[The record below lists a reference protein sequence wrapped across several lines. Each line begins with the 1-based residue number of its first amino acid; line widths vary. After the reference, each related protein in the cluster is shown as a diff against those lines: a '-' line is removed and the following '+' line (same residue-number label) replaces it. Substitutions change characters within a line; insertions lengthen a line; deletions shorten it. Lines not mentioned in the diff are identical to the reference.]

1 MEIVRIFAENLSLCA
16 VCYNDGKPD
25 ELSRLMELWQD
36 PEYLTEFFHSNKENL
51 ESGFWGNISVTD
63 AVFKTM
69 ESAADFEDK
78 LERAVEK
85 QELDTFFEDLDSKQF
100 NLQHLFKQKSCK
112 QNIKENWLRLYALKV
127 ESNHYII
134 TGGAIKLT
142 KKMQEAQ
149 ETNKELQKFEF
160 VRNHLISLGIIDKEG
175 LEDLVILGF

>member
-1 MEIVRIFAENLSLCA
+1 MEIVRIFAENISLCA
-16 VCYNDGKPD
+16 VCYKDGEPD

-36 PEYLTEFFHSNKENL
+36 PEYLTEFFHRNKKNL
-51 ESGFWGNISVTD
+51 ESGFWGDISVTD

-78 LERAVEK
+78 LEQAVKNK
-85 QELDTFFEDLDSKQF
+85 QLNNLFEDLDNKQYS
-100 NLQHLFKQKSCK
+100 LSHLFKQKS
-112 QNIKENWLRLYALKV
+112 KENWLRLYALKL

-142 KKMQEAQ
+142 RKMQEAQ
-149 ETNKELQKFEF
+149 ETNKEFHKFEI

-175 LEDLVILGF
+175 LEDLVVLDF